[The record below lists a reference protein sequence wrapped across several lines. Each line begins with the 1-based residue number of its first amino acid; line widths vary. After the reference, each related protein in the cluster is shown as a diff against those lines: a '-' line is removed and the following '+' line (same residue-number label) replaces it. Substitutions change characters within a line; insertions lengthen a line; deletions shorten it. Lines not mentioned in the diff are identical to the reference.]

1 MVLKKS
7 ENRRNKILEA
17 VSGPTGKDY
26 MLLMKR
32 MNLVFCAVGLTLLW
46 AAAALSAPKLTM
58 PETVFDFGYMPQ
70 NSTVSHV
77 FWMYSTGDDT
87 LKIIN
92 VKTG

>member
-1 MVLKKS
+1 MALKKS
-7 ENRRNKILEA
+7 ENKRNKIL
-17 VSGPTGKDY
+17 GLFGGLTGKDN

-32 MNLVFCAVGLTLLW
+32 MNFVFCMVGLTLLW
-46 AAAALSAPKLTM
+46 AASALGAPKLTM

-87 LKIIN
+87 LKILS